1 MGSLGDAAGATEL
14 FASPSDPVI
23 IELNRLQNCI
33 MERVLFMSIESAK
46 FEKLEIR
53 QTKEREL
60 GLAKNEIKA
69 LKATEIL
76 KDKAVMKLSNELTKM
91 DEKLRTTEKQ
101 LEQKN
106 LDIKK
111 LTNEKKEALIAQ
123 FAAEAILRRV
133 YATQKDEEFIPVE
146 VLLAPFESEIKE
158 YRNEILMLREDI
170 KALERLTKSKEE
182 ALAET
187 ESLLHSALEQTRNV
201 EVEENKILE
210 KTYRKKVV
218 EVEKLM
224 KTIRELEES
233 ILAGGVTANAIRDY
247 QRKITELNEDKRV
260 VERELARV
268 KVSASR
274 IATAAANE
282 WKDDGDKVI
291 PVKQWLEERRVFQGE
306 IQRLKDKLTLAERTA
321 KTENQLKEKLSLRLK
336 TLEQGMKHSSLHS
349 ERKKSGLP
357 SPNGLKKSP
366 YASNN
371 GTVLQKP
378 NSNSGDADN
387 ARGTENLNS
396 YVVKKNLLA
405 LRSRSYN
412 DTGKENA
419 ETNVRPNG
427 HADDVITGR
436 TEVNHEVKEK
446 KYEDIKSQNESLED
460 GYEDM
465 VSGFLYDKLQ
475 KEVINLRES
484 HKDKD
489 SVLIMKDDEI
499 KFLLRK
505 VDVLAKAAEVESK
518 KKRRNAREKE
528 MMIILEDKKSISALR
543 LFTDSKETWRNMH
556 SEAKT
561 GRDWS
566 NKLKTIV
573 KLLCREWNVTYHHML
588 RETEAD
594 WLTKR
599 SLEIDAVGLIL
610 M

>member
-33 MERVLFMSIESAK
+33 ME
-46 FEKLEIR
+46 
-53 QTKEREL
+53 KEREL

-91 DEKLRTTEKQ
+91 DEKLWTTEKQ

-182 ALAET
+182 ALVET

-201 EVEENKILE
+201 EVVQNKNHELKRQIEIYQEENKILE

-357 SPNGLKKSP
+357 SPNDLKKSP

-371 GTVLQKP
+371 ATVLQKP

-528 MMIILEDKKSISALR
+528 VMIILEDKK
-543 LFTDSKETWRNMH
+543 
-556 SEAKT
+556 
-561 GRDWS
+561 
-566 NKLKTIV
+566 
-573 KLLCREWNVTYHHML
+573 
-588 RETEAD
+588 
-594 WLTKR
+594 
-599 SLEIDAVGLIL
+599 
-610 M
+610 

>member
-1 MGSLGDAAGATEL
+1 MGSLGDAAGAMEL
-14 FASPSDPVI
+14 FASSSDPVI

-33 MERVLFMSIESAK
+33 LEKES
-46 FEKLEIR
+46 
-53 QTKEREL
+53 EL
-60 GLAKNEIKA
+60 GIAKKEIKA

-76 KDKAVMKLSNELTKM
+76 KDKAVMELTNELKKM
-91 DEKLRTTEKQ
+91 DEKLRTIEKQ

-111 LTNEKKEALIAQ
+111 LTNEKKEALTAQ
-123 FAAEAILRRV
+123 FSAEATLRRV

-146 VLLAPFESEIKE
+146 VLIAPFESEIKQ
-158 YRNEILMLREDI
+158 YRNEILMLQEDI
-170 KALERLTKSKEE
+170 KALEKLTKSKEASLVE
-182 ALAET
+182 A
-187 ESLLHSALEQTRNV
+187 ESLLHSAHEQTRNV
-201 EVEENKILE
+201 EVVQNKNLELKRQIEINQEENKILE

-233 ILAGGVTANAIRDY
+233 ILAGGATANAIRDY
-247 QRKITELNEDKRV
+247 QRKITELKEDKRV

-336 TLEQGMKHSSLHS
+336 TLEQGIKHSSLPEKTREIC

-357 SPNGLKKSP
+357 SPKDLKKSP
-366 YASNN
+366 CAPNN
-371 GTVLQKP
+371 ATALQKP
-378 NSNSGDADN
+378 NLNSGDADD
-387 ARGTENLNS
+387 ARGMENLSSN
-396 YVVKKNLLA
+396 VVKKNLLA

-436 TEVNHEVKEK
+436 TEVNHEVNEK
-446 KYEDIKSQNESLED
+446 KHGDIKSQNESLEN

-489 SVLIMKDDEI
+489 SVLIMKDHEI

-505 VDVLAKAAEVESK
+505 VDVLTKAAEVESK

-528 MMIILEDKKSISALR
+528 MMIILEDKK
-543 LFTDSKETWRNMH
+543 
-556 SEAKT
+556 
-561 GRDWS
+561 
-566 NKLKTIV
+566 
-573 KLLCREWNVTYHHML
+573 
-588 RETEAD
+588 
-594 WLTKR
+594 
-599 SLEIDAVGLIL
+599 
-610 M
+610 